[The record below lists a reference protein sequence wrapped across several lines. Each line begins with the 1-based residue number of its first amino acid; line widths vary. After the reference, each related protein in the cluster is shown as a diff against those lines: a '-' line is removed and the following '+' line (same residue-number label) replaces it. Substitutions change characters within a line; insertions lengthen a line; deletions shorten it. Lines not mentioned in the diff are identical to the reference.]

1 VGIWPFSRK
10 ATGEPEAG
18 EMQEVHVPGAI
29 PAGPAGEWA
38 TLPAVQPSFEAI
50 GLTLGERAFEAS
62 LVTRNAP
69 EPFLAPLG
77 HEVRSEGPTGTVGGV
92 VTPAVQRFAAPPPTR
107 FGVLVPDTPAT
118 VPPPSPAPAGG
129 PVFGDPEPAAQRS
142 TLGPEFDLPLRTLP
156 VLGDGGAGDAAGGT
170 PMSGPA
176 GDEAGATPGPV
187 ADLLG
192 AQETEAPL
200 QGLWE
205 AAAPRPPTTDDG
217 PAAGDVPQAPVLRL
231 AEAGDERP
239 RRLGLGEPMTAVPSP
254 IQRLL
259 ARIETE
265 SGSAPPPAP
274 SPTVPPRSDAAAPFP
289 VPRLGAPLSSLPSA
303 QRQADRPAAP
313 LRPSPT
319 PGAEPPPRPEIVIFE
334 SPAGADT
341 VVSRSAEVPIS
352 TEPPPPP
359 TPPAESSA
367 APAPMAYVVQ
377 REAESTPGPGPE
389 PAGTPHTPGSVAVGP
404 GGIDLDEL
412 ARRLYGRMSQKLRAE
427 LRLDRERAG
436 FLSDLG
442 R

>member
-10 ATGEPEAG
+10 ATDDPEG
-18 EMQEVHVPGAI
+18 GGMQELPLPGAN
-29 PAGPAGEWA
+29 PAEPAGEWA
-38 TLPAVQPSFEAI
+38 TLPAVQPSFEPI

-69 EPFLAPLG
+69 QPFLATLG
-77 HEVRSEGPTGTVGGV
+77 HEVRAEGPTGTVGGV

-107 FGVLVPDTPAT
+107 FGVLVPDTPAA
-118 VPPPSPAPAGG
+118 PAPPSPVPPNMPVSGAG
-129 PVFGDPEPAAQRS
+129 EPAAQRS
-142 TLGPEFDLPLRTLP
+142 TLGPEIDLPLRTLP
-156 VLGDGGAGDAAGGT
+156 VLGDGGSGDTGGT
-170 PMSGPA
+170 PTAGPA
-176 GDEAGATPGPV
+176 GDEAGAPPGPV

-205 AAAPRPPTTDDG
+205 AAAPRPATTDDG
-217 PAAGDVPQAPVLRL
+217 PAAGDLPHTPVFRL
-231 AEAGDERP
+231 TEAGDERP

-274 SPTVPPRSDAAAPFP
+274 SPTVSPLSDPAAPSP
-289 VPRLGAPLSSLPSA
+289 VPRLGAPLSLPAA

-313 LRPSPT
+313 PGRPI

-352 TEPPPPP
+352 TEPPPPVP
-359 TPPAESSA
+359 PPPAESSS
-367 APAPMAYVVQ
+367 APAPMTYVVQ
-377 REAESTPGPGPE
+377 REAEATPGPGPD
-389 PAGTPHTPGSVAVGP
+389 AAATPHTPGNVAVGP
-404 GGIDLDEL
+404 GGVDLDEL
-412 ARRLYGRMSQKLRAE
+412 ARRLYGRMSSKLRAE
-427 LRLDRERAG
+427 LRLERERAG
-436 FLSDLG
+436 ILSDLG